1 MEFASKWQETLH
13 DIWDENWDSDKKLD
27 RVKARAAAM
36 CSGAIDGAVIIY
48 PFMLVSLY
56 VARAKIKKLEERK

>member
-1 MEFASKWQETLH
+1 MNFASEWQEKLH

-36 CSGAIDGAVIIY
+36 CSGAIDGAVIMY
-48 PFMLVSLY
+48 PIMLVSLF
-56 VARAKIKKLEERK
+56 VASAKIKKLEERK

>member
-1 MEFASKWQETLH
+1 MIFGMKTG
-13 DIWDENWDSDKKLD
+13 IPIKKLD